1 MSVLMVDVDGVL
13 VHGRPQDG
21 LPFGTFLE
29 RDLGVSIDQLRH
41 EFFEKCWF
49 DVVTGKLPMRP
60 ALEAALSRIAPD
72 VRVETLIRYWFEH
85 DSRLDQA
92 LISELQEQ
100 KQRGVRIYLATN
112 QEHERAAYLMET
124 LGLDNVA
131 SGIFYSAALGC
142 RKPSENFYRKATEQ
156 SGVHARDIM
165 FIDDMVENIEAAR
178 AFGWQATQWAS
189 GMSLQDVL
197 PVDWLR

>member
-29 RDLGVSIDQLRH
+29 RDLGVSLDRLKR
-41 EFFEKCWF
+41 EFFEKCWAEI
-49 DVVTGKLPMRP
+49 VTGKVPMRP
-60 ALEAALSRIAPD
+60 MLENVLSEIAPTVSVD
-72 VRVETLIRYWFEH
+72 SLIQYWFEH
-85 DSRLDQA
+85 DSRLDPI
-92 LISELQEQ
+92 LLSDLQEQ
-100 KQRGVRIYLATN
+100 KRRGVRIYLATN

-124 LGLDNVA
+124 LELKSVA

-142 RKPSENFYRKATEQ
+142 RKPSEDFYRKATEQ
-156 SGVHARDIM
+156 SGVHAQEIM
-165 FIDDMVENIEAAR
+165 FIDDMAENIEAAR
-178 AFGWQATQWAS
+178 AFGWQAAQWTS

-197 PVDWLR
+197 PDGWLR